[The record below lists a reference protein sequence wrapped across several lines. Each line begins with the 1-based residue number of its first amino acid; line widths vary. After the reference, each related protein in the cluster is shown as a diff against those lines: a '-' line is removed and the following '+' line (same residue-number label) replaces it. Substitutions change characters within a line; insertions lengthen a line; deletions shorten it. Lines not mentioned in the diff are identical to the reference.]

1 MKAVLWIASA
11 FLIAPLIVIALY
23 SFNASET
30 SVKITGVTFKWYEKA
45 LRDPDFMNGLRNS
58 MIVSLGTT
66 LLAMLIGV
74 SAALAARFTVNAWT
88 RRILIL
94 ACVIPILTP
103 ELVIAL
109 GSAFIFSQ
117 LGIDLSL
124 MTVII
129 GHTSF
134 GVPLFFLLIDSAL
147 SSGHFDDLIRASR
160 DLGASKATTIRRV
173 VLPLLWPYIVSSAV
187 LIWALSIDEVVLS
200 YFLSGN
206 SQVITLKLFHM
217 LHTKGISTEINVAC
231 VILMV
236 LVVSI
241 WSAGNL
247 IRRKFAR
254 ETA

>member
-1 MKAVLWIASA
+1 MKIVLWITSA
-11 FLIAPLIVIALY
+11 FLIAPLVVIVLY

-30 SVKITGVTFKWYEKA
+30 SVAMTGVTFAWYHKA
-45 LRDPDFMNGLRNS
+45 LQDPGFLDGLKNS

-66 LLAMLIGV
+66 LLAGLIGV
-74 SAALAARFTVNAWT
+74 SAALAARFSENAWT
-88 RRILIL
+88 RRVLLL
-94 ACVIPILTP
+94 ACIVPILTP

-109 GSAFIFSQ
+109 GSAIVFSQ
-117 LGIDLSL
+117 LRIELSL
-124 MTVII
+124 LTVII

-147 SSGHFDDLIRASR
+147 SAGHFSELIRASR
-160 DLGASKATTIRRV
+160 DLGASKSATVRRV
-173 VLPLLWPYIVSSAV
+173 VLPLLWPYVVSSAV

-206 SQVITLKLFHM
+206 DQVITLRLYSL
-217 LHTKGISTEINVAC
+217 LHTKGVSTQINVAC

-241 WSAGNL
+241 WSSGNL
-247 IRRKFAR
+247 IRRKFAKD
-254 ETA
+254 TA

>member
-1 MKAVLWIASA
+1 MKVVLWIAST
-11 FLIAPLIVIALY
+11 FLLAPLVVIVLY

-30 SVKITGVTFKWYEKA
+30 SVQLSGVTLKWYQKA
-45 LRDPDFMNGLRNS
+45 LHNPDFLNGLKNS

-66 LLAMLIGV
+66 LLALLIGV
-74 SAALAARFTVNAWT
+74 SAALAARFSQSPWT

-109 GSAFIFSQ
+109 GSAIIFSQ
-117 LGIDLSL
+117 LNIELSL
-124 MTVII
+124 LTVII

-147 SSGHFDDLIRASR
+147 SSGHFDDLIRAAR

-173 VLPLLWPYIVSSAV
+173 VLPLLWPYVVSSAV

-206 SQVITLKLFHM
+206 DQVITLRLYSL

-247 IRRKFAR
+247 IRRKFAKDP
-254 ETA
+254 A